1 MLRLLPAPW
10 GHASTI
16 RAVATR
22 EAACS
27 CGQLT
32 LEADGDPVRISV
44 CHCLACQRRTG
55 SAFGAQARFP
65 AERVR
70 VTGRHA
76 EYVRVADDIGEE
88 RRFRFCPECGST
100 VFYTSDGDADL
111 IAVAL
116 GAFADPGFPQ
126 PTVSVYESRR
136 HRWLELPGTIERDG
150 VWEELQPLYEAGEY
164 EQVADRGREL
174 VSEHPTYAHLA
185 YNVACCE
192 SLAGRTQDAIE
203 HLRLALASAA
213 DLRRLAAEDS
223 DLDPLRG
230 EPAFRELM
238 G

>member
-1 MLRLLPAPW
+1 M
-10 GHASTI
+10 
-16 RAVATR
+16 ATR

-27 CGQLT
+27 CGQLS
-32 LEADGDPVRISV
+32 LEVDGDPVRVSI

-65 AERVR
+65 AEAVR

-76 EYVRVADDIGEE
+76 EYVRLADDIGEE
-88 RRFRFCPECGST
+88 RRFRFCPECGGT
-100 VFYTSDGDADL
+100 VFFTSGGGADL
-111 IAVAL
+111 VAVPL
-116 GAFADPGFPQ
+116 GAFADPEFPP

-136 HRWLELPGTIERDG
+136 HPWLELADTIERDG

-174 VSEHPTYAHLA
+174 VAAHPAYAHLA

-192 SLAGRTQDAIE
+192 SLAGRTEDAIE
-203 HLRLALASAA
+203 HLRLALPRAA
-213 DLRRLAAEDS
+213 DLRSLAAEDS

-230 EPAFRELM
+230 EPAFQELLA
-238 G
+238 

>member
-1 MLRLLPAPW
+1 MA
-10 GHASTI
+10 I
-16 RAVATR
+16 RH
-22 EAACS
+22 AACS
-27 CGQLT
+27 CGQLA

-65 AERVR
+65 ADRVR
-70 VTGRHA
+70 VTGRHT
-76 EYVRVADDIGEE
+76 EYVRLADDIGEE

-100 VFYTSDGDADL
+100 VFFTSGDDAGL
-111 IAVAL
+111 IAVPL
-116 GAFADPGFPQ
+116 GAFADPHFPQ

-136 HRWLELPGTIERDG
+136 HRWLELPDTIERDG
-150 VWEELQPLYEAGEY
+150 VWEELQLLYEAGEY

-174 VSEHPTYAHLA
+174 VSQHPTYAHLA

-192 SLAGRTQDAIE
+192 SLAGRPQDAIE
-203 HLRLALASAA
+203 HLRLALTQAA
-213 DLRRLAAEDS
+213 DLHGLAAEDS

-230 EPAFRELM
+230 EPAFQELM